1 MKGLRMC
8 ALNATTNPVWK
19 DVKVLVK
26 TAEVA
31 MAAALI
37 VRSVRTTAQV
47 LRQVCRNSTA

>member
-1 MKGLRMC
+1 MG
-8 ALNATTNPVWK
+8 ALNATTNPVRK

-37 VRSVRTTAQV
+37 ALPARTTAV
-47 LRQVCRNSTA
+47 PTRQAHQKSIA

>member
-1 MKGLRMC
+1 MKGLRMG
-8 ALNATTNPVWK
+8 ALSATTNPVRK

-37 VRSVRTTAQV
+37 ARPVRTTAQV
-47 LRQVCRNSTA
+47 MRQVCRNSTA

>member
-1 MKGLRMC
+1 MG

-31 MAAALI
+31 MAAGLI
-37 VRSVRTTAQV
+37 ARPVRTTAQV
-47 LRQVCRNSTA
+47 MREVCRNSTA

>member
-1 MKGLRMC
+1 MG
-8 ALNATTNPVWK
+8 ALSATTNPVWK

-37 VRSVRTTAQV
+37 ARPVRTTAQV
-47 LRQVCRNSTA
+47 MRQVCRNSTA